1 MSNMP
6 MPSYNAGD
14 PDYPSAAQP
23 VPPKQIG
30 WAFQLLIS
38 AAALQVL
45 ATIFGVIY
53 ISSEK
58 FRAIAAETLA
68 KQNVPSTGQDLVSVS
83 VTIALT
89 VAIVSAVLAVIVY
102 VVIAL
107 FIRKG
112 MGWARITG
120 AVLAV
125 ISFYQLANLMMPGGL
140 FTILQV
146 LAGVAAIVL
155 CFIAP
160 GAQYFTEVKN
170 YRIAHKRR

>member
-6 MPSYNAGD
+6 MPSYNAGE
-14 PDYPSAAQP
+14 PEYAGTAAP

-30 WAFQLLIS
+30 WAFQLLI
-38 AAALQVL
+38 AAAVLQVL

-58 FRAIAAETLA
+58 FRAMAAETLA
-68 KQNVPSTGQDLVSVS
+68 KQNLPSTGADLVDVS
-83 VTIALT
+83 VTVALS

-102 VVIAL
+102 VLIAL
-107 FIRKG
+107 FIRRG

-140 FTILQV
+140 FTIVQV

-160 GAQYFTEVKN
+160 GAQYFTEMKN
-170 YRIAHKRR
+170 YRLANKRR